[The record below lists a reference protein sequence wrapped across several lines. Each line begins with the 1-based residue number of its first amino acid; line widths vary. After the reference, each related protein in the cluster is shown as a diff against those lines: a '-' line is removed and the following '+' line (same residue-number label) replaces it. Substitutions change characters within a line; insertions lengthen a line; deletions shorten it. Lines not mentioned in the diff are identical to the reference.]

1 MKHYKYSIAFYIN
14 GMPFDGSTLE
24 TKDLGGSETI
34 GLQMAR
40 TLKQQGHEVIV
51 FSNCEREGDYNGVQ
65 YLNVSRFPEWAIY
78 TPHDITI
85 VQRDPQ
91 AFSFRINSKL
101 HILWSHDLALN
112 RFTPLV
118 RGTLWNVDQVWV
130 LSEFMKDQYKEVYKL
145 PDEAFKVTRNGID
158 RYLLPAPRPLEQR
171 DRNKVIYTARP
182 ERGMDIVLEK
192 TFPRLLEKLPN
203 LKLYLA
209 GYDNRVQHL
218 AGLYNK
224 IDNLIAGL
232 GDKVVHLGALRKED
246 LYEHYRTSM
255 LYLYPSDFEE
265 ISCITAMEC
274 MAVGLPMVGSFRAA
288 LPETLGNQAG
298 KLIWEDDARGSEYQ
312 GRFITESLELLTN
325 EDKWKE
331 NSAAGYERSK
341 LFGLESLGQ
350 EWSKLFDEYFEN
362 ATKDKVRLA
371 YHFTRRSD
379 IIAAKASLEK
389 TNDIRKGRLSKRLRN
404 QWPFVYDYKY
414 IENEEIAAKKYLGE
428 VGDTLRPP
436 NPPRWPA
443 VKRWL
448 EGHPKVKNI
457 LDIGCAQGEYIGAIL
472 DLDEKYHVDGFDIS
486 PSMVNSSLKVLKDKY
501 SKDRYTVRVADILTE
516 KYPHPCYDLVLL
528 MEVLEHTPEPW
539 KLADA
544 AEKWLKPGGI
554 ILVTTPMGTWEM
566 FTYRKDS
573 KREHIWELENW
584 DIKGMFGHKPNF
596 QKMIIPGSISD
607 LDGVALG
614 WYFYTWQE
622 GGEPAKPIDMDRKL
636 YVQNPRQTI
645 SVCMIVKNG
654 EDMLRRCLKS
664 VDWIA
669 DEIIVADDNST
680 DSTREIL
687 KGYADMVIDGLSP
700 VEVGFDE
707 ARNNSIKSAQMD
719 WILWID
725 ADEELL
731 RTNHIDKYLRENIF
745 NGYAIRQHHFST
757 NPPNAFPPDLPV
769 RLFRNNKSIKFFGV
783 VHEHPEIGLNKSVGD
798 VTLLGDV
805 EIAHDGYFTEEGR
818 IKRFHRNFHLM
829 IRDREKYPDRVLGK
843 FLMVRDWA
851 HLARYKLQA
860 NRGQM
865 TEEIA
870 GICHNAINLYRKE
883 FLGNGCNIR
892 WMIDGLPYYSEAVG
906 FLGLGIK
913 AKIAMDIKPD
923 NPDPSNNFLE
933 ARFLNPDDI
942 KAFTNALINDMSNPW
957 MGKYV

>member
-14 GMPFDGSTLE
+14 GMPFDGSTLDN
-24 TKDLGGSETI
+24 KDLGGSETI

-51 FSNCEREGDYNGVQ
+51 FSNCEREGNYDGVQ
-65 YLNVSRFPEWAIY
+65 YLNVARFPEWATY

-85 VQRDPQ
+85 IQRDPQ

-112 RFTPLV
+112 RFTPIV
-118 RGTLWNVDQVWV
+118 RGTMWNVDQVWV
-130 LSEFMKDQYKEVYKL
+130 LSEFMKNQYKEVYAL
-145 PDEAFKVTRNGID
+145 PDESFKVTRNGID
-158 RYLLPAPRPLEQR
+158 RYLLPSPLPLEQR

-182 ERGMDIVLEK
+182 ERGMDILLEK
-192 TFPRLLEKLPN
+192 TFPRLLERLPN

-209 GYDNRVQHL
+209 GYNNRVPQL

-224 IDNLIAGL
+224 IDQLIAGL
-232 GDKVVHLGALRKED
+232 GDKVVHLGPLRKKD

-255 LYLYPSDFEE
+255 LYLYPSNFEE
-265 ISCITAMEC
+265 IFCITAAEC
-274 MAVGLPMVGSFRAA
+274 AAVGLPMVGSYRAA
-288 LPETLGNQAG
+288 LPEVL
-298 KLIWEDDARGSEYQ
+298 GSEAGRLVWHDEANSNEYQ
-312 GRFITESLELLTN
+312 ESFVAEAVELLTR
-325 EDKWKE
+325 EDKWNE
-331 NSAAGYERSK
+331 NSKASYERSK
-341 LFGLESLGQ
+341 SFGLESLGQ
-350 EWSKLFDEYFEN
+350 EWSAMFDEFFEN

-371 YHFTRRSD
+371 NHFTRRSD
-379 IIAAKASLEK
+379 IVAAKTSLEK
-389 TNDIRKGRLSKRLRN
+389 TNDIRKGKLSKRLRN
-404 QWPFVYDYKY
+404 QWPFVFDYKFN
-414 IENEEIAAKKYLGE
+414 ENEEAAAKKYLAE
-428 VGDTLRPP
+428 VGDVLMPP
-436 NPPRWPA
+436 NAPRWPT
-443 VKRWL
+443 VRRWL
-448 EGHPKVKNI
+448 EGHPEVTNI

-472 DLDEKYHVDGFDIS
+472 ELDEKYHIDGIDIS
-486 PSMVNSSLKVLKDKY
+486 PAMVKSANKVLK
-501 SKDRYTVRVADILTE
+501 E
-516 KYPHPCYDLVLL
+516 KYPDNSRWSVALADENVKPAPKYDLVFL
-528 MEVLEHTPEPW
+528 MEVLEHVPEPW
-539 KLADA
+539 KLADT
-544 AEKWLKPGGI
+544 AEKWLKPGGTI
-554 ILVTTPMGTWEM
+554 IVTTPIGTWEM

-584 DIKGMFGHKPNF
+584 DIREMFGQKPDF
-596 QKMIIPGSISD
+596 QKMIIPGYVSE
-607 LDGVALG
+607 LDGVARG

-654 EDMLRRCLKS
+654 EDMMRRCLKS

-669 DEIIVADDNST
+669 DEIIIADDSST
-680 DSTREIL
+680 DSTREIA
-687 KGYADMVIDGLSP
+687 KQYADTVIDGLSP
-700 VEVGFDE
+700 PEVGFDE

-731 RTNHIDKYLRENIF
+731 RVGHIDKYLRDNIF

-769 RLFRNNKSIKFFGV
+769 RLFRNNKGIKFYGV
-783 VHEHPEIGLNKSVGD
+783 VHEHPEIGLNKSVGE

-818 IKRFHRNFHLM
+818 VKRFHRNYHLM
-829 IRDREKYPDRVLGK
+829 VRDREKYPDRILGK

-851 HLARYKLQA
+851 HLARYKLQG

-865 TEEIA
+865 NEEIA
-870 GICHNAINLYRKE
+870 GICKDAIDLYRKE
-883 FLGNGCNIR
+883 FLGNGHNIR
-892 WMIDGLPYYSEAVG
+892 WMVDGLPYYSEAVG

-923 NPDPSNNFLE
+923 NPDPANNFLE
-933 ARFLNPDDI
+933 ARFLNAEDI
-942 KAFTNALINDMSNPW
+942 KAFTNALINDMSRPW

>member
-24 TKDLGGSETI
+24 KRDLGGSETI

-51 FSNCEREGDYNGVQ
+51 FSNCEQQGVYDGVQ
-65 YLNVSRFPEWAIY
+65 YLNVAQFPDWAIF

-85 VQRDPQ
+85 CQRDPQ
-91 AFSFRINSKL
+91 IFSLRINSKL

-112 RFTPLV
+112 RFSPLI
-118 RGTLWNVDQVWV
+118 RGTLWNVDQIWV
-130 LSEFMKDQYKEVYKL
+130 LSEFMKSQYKQVYKL

-158 RYLLPAPRPLEQR
+158 RYLLPAPLPLEQR
-171 DRNKVIYTARP
+171 DKNKVIYTARP

-192 TFPRLLEKLPN
+192 TFPRLLEKLPD

-209 GYDNRVQHL
+209 GYNNRVPQL

-224 IDNLIAGL
+224 IDQLIAGL
-232 GDKVVHLGALRKED
+232 GDKCIYLGALTKKD

-274 MAVGLPMVGSFRAA
+274 MAVGLPMIGQFRAA

-298 KLIWEDDARGSEYQ
+298 KLIWEEEASSSEFQ
-312 GRFITESLELLTN
+312 DKFISEALELLTDN
-325 EDKWKE
+325 DKWKE
-331 NSAAGYERSK
+331 NSEAGYERSK
-341 LFGLESLGQ
+341 SFGLESLGQ
-350 EWSKLFDEYFEN
+350 EWSTLFDEFFEN

-379 IIAAKASLEK
+379 IIAAKTSLEK
-389 TNDIRKGRLSKRLRN
+389 TNDTRKGKLSKRLRN
-404 QWPFVYDYKY
+404 QWPFVFDYKY
-414 IENEEIAAKKYLGE
+414 TENEEIAAKKYLAE
-428 VGDTLRPP
+428 VGDVLWLP
-436 NPPRWPA
+436 NAPRWPT

-448 EGHPKVKNI
+448 EGHPEVKNI

-472 DLDEKYHVDGFDIS
+472 ELDEKYHVDGFDIS
-486 PSMVNSSLKVLKDKY
+486 PSMVRSAGKVLQ
-501 SKDRYTVRVADILTE
+501 E
-516 KYPHPCYDLVLL
+516 KYPDNSRWSVALADENVKPAPKYDLVFL
-528 MEVLEHTPEPW
+528 MEVLEHVPEPW

-544 AEKWLKPGGI
+544 AEKWLKPGGTI
-554 ILVTTPMGTWEM
+554 IVTTPIGTWEM
-566 FTYRKDS
+566 FTYRRES
-573 KREHIWELENW
+573 KREHIWELENR
-584 DIKGMFGHKPNF
+584 DIKEMFNHKPNF
-596 QKMIIPGSISD
+596 QKMIIPAYVSE
-607 LDGVALG
+607 LDGVARG

-622 GGEPAKPIDMDRKL
+622 GGEPAKPINMERKL
-636 YVQNPRQTI
+636 YVQNPRQTV
-645 SVCMIVKNG
+645 SVCMIIKNG

-669 DEIIVADDNST
+669 DEIIVADDSST
-680 DSTREIL
+680 DNTREIS
-687 KGYADMVIDGLSP
+687 KEYADFIIEGMSP
-700 VEVGFDE
+700 QKVGFDE

-731 RTNHIDKYLRENIF
+731 RVSNLDKYLRENIF
-745 NGYAIRQHHFST
+745 KGYAIRQHHFST
-757 NPPNAFPPDLPV
+757 NPPNAFLPDLPV
-769 RLFRNNKSIKFFGV
+769 RLFRNNKGIKFYGV
-783 VHEHPEIGLNKSVGD
+783 VHEHPEIGLNKSVGEI
-798 VTLLGDV
+798 TLLGDV

-818 IKRFHRNFHLM
+818 IKRFHRNFDLM

-860 NRGQM
+860 NRGLM
-865 TEEIA
+865 TDEIV
-870 GICHNAINLYRKE
+870 GICHNAIDLYRKE
-883 FLGNGCNIR
+883 FLNNGCNIR
-892 WMIDGLPYYSEAVG
+892 WMIDGLPYYSEAIG

-913 AKIAMDIKPD
+913 AKIAIDIKPD
-923 NPDPSNNFLE
+923 DPDPANNFLE
-933 ARFLNPDDI
+933 ARFLNAEDI
-942 KAFTNALINDMSNPW
+942 KAFMNILINDMSSPW